1 MNDEELIQ
9 KIYDASFEVRNN
21 LSAGYF
27 ESVYQNALVY
37 ELRNRGIN
45 VISEA
50 LIPVYYKGILVGN
63 YKADILVENR
73 IIIELKACAN
83 LTAQHEAQLVN
94 YLTATKINI
103 GLLINFGDRYCFHRK
118 VRNLATSRS

>member
-9 KIYDASFEVRNN
+9 EVYNASFEVRNN
-21 LSAGYF
+21 LTAGYF
-27 ESVYQNALVY
+27 ESVYQNALAY
-37 ELRNRGIN
+37 ELRKRGIN
-45 VISEA
+45 VITEA
-50 LIPVYYKGILVGN
+50 LIPVFYKGILVGN

-94 YLTATKINI
+94 YLTATKIDI
-103 GLLINFGDRYCFHRK
+103 GLLINFGERYCFHRK
-118 VRNLATSRS
+118 VRDRSH